1 MKFLLDSNL
10 SHRVAQLL
18 RDAGIEA
25 VHVRDHDLQH
35 AADSNDLGIR
45 TAARVRPHIRGHRLW

>member
-18 RDAGIEA
+18 CAAGLDA
-25 VHVRDHDLQH
+25 VHVRDKRLQH
-35 AADSNDLGIR
+35 AADSVMMEF
-45 TAARVRPHIRGHRLW
+45 ARRGR

>member
-18 RDAGIEA
+18 RDAGFGYGDY
-25 VHVRDHDLQH
+25 RCCLRYPNSGDH
-35 AADSNDLGIR
+35 
-45 TAARVRPHIRGHRLW
+45 

>member
-18 RDAGIEA
+18 RDAGIETA
-25 VHVRDHDLQH
+25 HVRDHDLQH
-35 AADSNDLGIR
+35 ATDSDSGSR
-45 TAARVRPHIRGHRLW
+45 R